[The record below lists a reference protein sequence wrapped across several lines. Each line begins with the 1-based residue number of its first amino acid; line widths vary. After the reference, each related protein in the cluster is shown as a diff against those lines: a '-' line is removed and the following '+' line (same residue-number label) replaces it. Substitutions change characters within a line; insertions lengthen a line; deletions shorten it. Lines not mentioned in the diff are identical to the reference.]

1 MKKLLAAGSVLAL
14 TTGTAH
20 AMDLGW
26 GLALN
31 NEVKSE
37 YNIDTEHADIT
48 WTPEV
53 AYTWNA
59 IDLTAGMTV
68 PVYNTTDE
76 FALTEVLD
84 EGNRPDLDLK
94 VEYTLGGGLV
104 AHGKTGWDL
113 NESELADMVVG
124 VTFSF

>member
-31 NEVKSE
+31 NEIKSE
-37 YNIDTEHADIT
+37 YNIDAEHIDIT
-48 WTPEV
+48 WAPEV
-53 AYTWNA
+53 AYTWNS
-59 IDLTAGMTV
+59 IDMSAGMTV

-84 EGNRPDLDLK
+84 EGNRTDLDLE
-94 VEYTLGGGLV
+94 VGYNLGNGLD
-104 AHGKTGWDL
+104 AHFKTGWDL
-113 NESELADMVVG
+113 NASELEDMVVG